1 TAYLPLSLYDKI
13 DRKVCNFIWVSTN
26 GVRKIHN
33 VNWETVCKPKVLGGL
48 GLRSARELNLAFLM
62 KVAWNIITKP
72 EEFWVKTLV
81 SKYLIKNGV
90 GFILRSNSGY
100 SSLWRGVFNVW
111 NQTFYGIRWSI
122 NDGKKTNF
130 WNDKWLDSG
139 EVLINHAADL
149 QRVSPTLSVSDFALS
164 NGTWDMNKLYGCL
177 TNEALLQLM
186 TNEER
191 RRRHIAIDASSL
203 ECKDTCENLDHVF
216 RSCKLAQQNDHGRF
230 VSAFS
235 ANLGSCSI
243 MRDELQNIVEGTKR
257 AWDIGIRNLRIQ
269 TDSEAAVRMLT
280 NPACGSNQ
288 HASLIH

>member
-1 TAYLPLSLYDKI
+1 
-13 DRKVCNFIWVSTN
+13 
-26 GVRKIHN
+26 
-33 VNWETVCKPKVLGGL
+33 
-48 GLRSARELNLAFLM
+48 M

-177 TNEALLQLM
+177 TNEALLQVWRDKLPGM
-186 TNEER
+186 VVGSAAISNFEEWWFNSVENADTR
-191 RRRHIAIDASSL
+191 LQFGIIAWLLWHKRNKLFFQDENISVRELCSQAKFWVHFYSSCWKTL
-203 ECKDTCENLDHVF
+203 
-216 RSCKLAQQNDHGRF
+216 QNDHGRF